1 MRRWTVGGKGDRE
14 AARRRM
20 VEAQLI
26 ARGIRDRR
34 VLDAM
39 LAVPR
44 ECFVPEAYRDS
55 AHADRPIPIG
65 LGQTISQPYM
75 VGNMLEALECEP
87 DCTVLEVGAG
97 SGYQAAL
104 LGELCAEV
112 WAVEIVPELAQR
124 ARAVLCDL
132 GFDNVHVVTGDGTEG
147 LPERAPFDR
156 IIVAAGAPSVPEP
169 LLGQLADGGRLV
181 MPVGDRV
188 SQRLVVVE
196 RGGDDFERRE
206 SISCVF
212 VPLRG
217 RHGWDPSG

>member
-1 MRRWTVGGKGDRE
+1 MRRWTVGGKRDRK

-39 LAVPR
+39 RTVPR
-44 ECFVPEAYRDS
+44 GCFVPEAYRDA

-75 VGNMLEALECEP
+75 VGKMLEVLECEP
-87 DCTVLEVGAG
+87 DFTVLEVGAG

-112 WAVEIVPELAQR
+112 WAVEIVPELAQQ
-124 ARAVLCDL
+124 ARSVLCDL

-147 LPERAPFDR
+147 LPERAPFGR

-169 LLGQLADGGRLV
+169 LVEQLADGGRLV

-188 SQRLVVVE
+188 SQRLVIVE
-196 RGGDDFERRE
+196 RDGEDLQRRE

-212 VPLRG
+212 VPLIG
-217 RHGWDPSG
+217 RHGWGPSG